1 MNILDSL
8 VVEIVYEFHFL
19 RKRLRKLQGHNLK
32 PTSHH
37 NIVNMDG
44 LRPSVT
50 AELSFVLY

>member
-37 NIVNMDG
+37 IVNMDG

-50 AELSFVLY
+50 AELSFVSY